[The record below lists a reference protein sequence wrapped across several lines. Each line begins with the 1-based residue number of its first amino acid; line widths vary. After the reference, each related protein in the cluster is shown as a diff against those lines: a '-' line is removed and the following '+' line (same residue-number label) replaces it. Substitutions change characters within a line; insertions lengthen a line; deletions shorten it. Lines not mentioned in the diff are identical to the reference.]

1 MSARRPRARGALFSV
16 LLAASSTLL
25 GCTSAPRA
33 RTPQPMRASSVE
45 GDEIAAPSAPALA
58 RARAIERIAV
68 RLTAFERE
76 PHLALGIDGAAP
88 FEVWS
93 ADGLVQDGSGERAA
107 SLRYAAARDG
117 LISVQAVRGGRAS
130 GTRALYRGS
139 LAVEAGPGGSLILT
153 NELPL
158 EDYVRGVLPGELA
171 VWSAPDA
178 LLEAQAVAARSYAL
192 AVLAERGARGELALL
207 RDDTAA
213 QAYRGEPDLGATPA
227 ARALSARLA
236 RAVERTHG
244 EVLHAQ
250 ERVLDARFHA
260 ACGGYTAA
268 FADIFTNA
276 PDLGAMPAV
285 ECPGCRALARSDAVS
300 LTWRHTFERA
310 EVAAFAQKLGI
321 SETGL
326 SLEPLTVDA
335 HRRWLSVRLSARG
348 KERTMSFEDLRA
360 HLGRGLLRSAQLVSL
375 WPRPGE
381 EIRGGLAFV
390 GLGNGHGVG
399 LCQAGARWM
408 AERGRSADAI
418 LAHYYPGARRAALA
432 PVELVDDVE
441 ESTAP

>member
-1 MSARRPRARGALFSV
+1 MSARPFDARASRRAAVLTAAL
-16 LLAASSTLL
+16 ALL

-33 RTPQPMRASSVE
+33 RAPRPAPLEDSAAST
-45 GDEIAAPSAPALA
+45 APAA
-58 RARAIERIAV
+58 TRARAIERIAV

-76 PHLALGIDGAAP
+76 PRLALGLDGATP
-88 FEVWS
+88 FELWS
-93 ADGLVQDGSGERAA
+93 EGGLVLDGRGERAP
-107 SLRYAAARDG
+107 SLQYDAHE
-117 LISVQAVRGGRAS
+117 LLSLQAVRGGRAS

-139 LAVEAGPGGSLILT
+139 LTVEAGPGGSLILT

-178 LLEAQAVAARSYAL
+178 LLEAQAIAARSYAL

-227 ARALSARLA
+227 AHALSARLA
-236 RAVERTHG
+236 RAVERTRG

-260 ACGGYTAA
+260 ACGGHTAA

-285 ECPGCRALARSDAVS
+285 ECPGCRALTRADAS
-300 LTWRHTFERA
+300 GTSWRHTVARA
-310 EVAAFAQKLGI
+310 DLAAFAQKLGI

-326 SLEPLTVDA
+326 TCEPLTVDV
-335 HRRWLSVRLSARG
+335 HGRWLSVRLSARG

-418 LAHYYPGARRAALA
+418 LAHYYPGARRAALEPA
-432 PVELVDDVE
+432 QP
-441 ESTAP
+441 

>member
-1 MSARRPRARGALFSV
+1 MSVHSREPRARRRLAGLATAL
-16 LLAASSTLL
+16 ALL

-33 RTPQPMRASSVE
+33 RAPERTASAPLES
-45 GDEIAAPSAPALA
+45 AAPSASSSAPRVRAL
-58 RARAIERIAV
+58 ERIAV

-76 PHLALGIDGAAP
+76 PRLALGLDAAQP

-93 ADGLVQDGSGERAA
+93 ADGVVLDGRGERAPSLSYTSA
-107 SLRYAAARDG
+107 S
-117 LISVQAVRGGRAS
+117 LISVQAMRGGRAS
-130 GTRALYRGS
+130 GTRALYRGN
-139 LAVEAGPGGSLILT
+139 LTVEAGPGGSLILT

-178 LLEAQAVAARSYAL
+178 LLEAQAIAARSYAL

-227 ARALSARLA
+227 ARSLSARLT
-236 RAVERTHG
+236 RAVERTRG
-244 EVLHAQ
+244 EVLYAR

-260 ACGGYTAA
+260 ACGGHTAS
-268 FADIFTNA
+268 FADIFTSA
-276 PDLGAMPAV
+276 PDLGAMPGV
-285 ECPGCRALARSDAVS
+285 ECPGCHALERSDAAG
-300 LTWRHTFERA
+300 LGWRHTVARA
-310 EVAAFAQKLGI
+310 ELTAFAQKLGI

-335 HRRWLSVRLSARG
+335 SGRWLSVKLSARG

-360 HLGRGLLRSAQLVSL
+360 HLGRGLVRSARLVSL

-408 AERGRSADAI
+408 AERGRSANAI
-418 LAHYYPGARRAALA
+418 LAHYYPGARRAALEPA
-432 PVELVDDVE
+432 TP
-441 ESTAP
+441 